1 MDNGARGAILGTY
14 AVYIPAGIPQYYP
27 RPTYYLPAIVYRVIT
42 TTAINEVM
50 ANM

>member
-27 RPTYYLPAIVYRVIT
+27 PSPVYLPTIAYMAIT
-42 TTAINEVM
+42 STAPIDAIM
-50 ANM
+50 KM

>member
-1 MDNGARGAILGTY
+1 MDDGARGAILGTY

-27 RPTYYLPAIVYRVIT
+27 PSPYYLPAIVYRAIT
-42 TTAINEVM
+42 STAINELM